1 MGGNW
6 GQSIKRDA
14 HVLRYGLRLN
24 GSFSLDKGYTNT
36 VLYSAKSLGLS
47 PSVYFSYDYG
57 ELFTLSPSYGLSY
70 NESSYSN
77 SSISASS
84 NVVHR
89 LNLQTTNY
97 WPKNWIFGNDFG
109 YNYNSNISGDA
120 KKDFYLWNTSLS
132 YGFFDKKMTL
142 KVKVYDVLNQN
153 QSVARTISAT
163 TIRDEENTVLKRY
176 TMFSLTYKVGSF
188 GGPKERRSAGGG
200 PRGGMNMD

>member
-1 MGGNW
+1 M
-6 GQSIKRDA
+6 
-14 HVLRYGLRLN
+14 
-24 GSFSLDKGYTNT
+24 
-36 VLYSAKSLGLS
+36 
-47 PSVYFSYDYG
+47 
-57 ELFTLSPSYGLSY
+57 
-70 NESSYSN
+70 
-77 SSISASS
+77 
-84 NVVHR
+84 
-89 LNLQTTNY
+89 QTTNY

-109 YNYNSNISGDA
+109 HNYNSNISGDA

-188 GGPKERRSAGGG
+188 GGLKERRPPGGV